1 MEFIPEPSISRSDV
15 MARLWLQR
23 VRSASRCLL
32 LVVCIALLRTR
43 RKGYFR
49 QDQDETDL
57 RGTARGIAYARVTQ
71 SYEAITEFRGKLL
84 ALLPLATG
92 TGAFLLLQ
100 KEDTPQNRQLLGP
113 LGLLGF
119 TVTVGLFAYELRG
132 MQRCSRLEVQAYLL
146 EKDLGLGK
154 EGPFKGQP
162 DRSLGGMLGPPLA
175 GLVVY
180 ISTALTWLY
189 IAGVGLDWSILPS
202 NTTTTVPQPT
212 TTLTQP
218 TTTEPQPP
226 PKPSSSWLVR
236 PILLYVGRTS
246 SGLDTGAMLAT

>member
-1 MEFIPEPSISRSDV
+1 
-15 MARLWLQR
+15 
-23 VRSASRCLL
+23 
-32 LVVCIALLRTR
+32 
-43 RKGYFR
+43 
-49 QDQDETDL
+49 
-57 RGTARGIAYARVTQ
+57 
-71 SYEAITEFRGKLL
+71 L

-132 MQRCSRLEVQAYLL
+132 MQRCSRLEVQAFLL